1 MIDDPGGDLYH
12 GGEVAAP
19 VFSRIMKGALRLL
32 NVPPD
37 ANTKV
42 TAVTATPENTNVAK
56 ERDHV

>member
-42 TAVTATPENTNVAK
+42 TAVTAAPENTNVAK

>member
-1 MIDDPGGDLYH
+1 
-12 GGEVAAP
+12 
-19 VFSRIMKGALRLL
+19 MKGALRLL